1 MNQTPFFFIRTNR
14 KYERIELAELI
25 YVECCRGYLKLV
37 TDSRSW
43 MVHASMANAEQ
54 LIPSERF
61 CRIHRSY
68 MVAIDR
74 VQSFDKDH
82 VTIRES
88 GSLKKLPIGQDRYKN
103 ALLEKVSAIGEPPV
117 RVVLKAMAVVG

>member
-25 YVECCRGYLKLV
+25 YVECCGGYLKLV
-37 TDSRSW
+37 TESRSW
-43 MVHASMANAEQ
+43 MVHASMVTAEQ
-54 LIPSERF
+54 LIPSEMF

-82 VTIRES
+82 VIIRES

-103 ALLEKVSAIGEPPV
+103 ALLEKVSAI
-117 RVVLKAMAVVG
+117 